1 MGKDIFCTVARRPR
15 RPWFISLGFLGLA
28 AAALA
33 LAAAPAPLVAAQAN
47 NGAFVAGG
55 TGDLLRVLSPL
66 DIERLQRIFRLQRS
80 ANWAAADRDIK
91 QLENRL
97 LLGHVYKQRY
107 LHPDRYRASYRELVD
122 WLQDYRDHPG
132 ADGVYRLALNKRPPG
147 APMPAYP
154 TGAAVIAE
162 PEEPAAPAIPADDAA
177 EMDIGGGTDFLARI
191 VPRPRSAVE
200 ARLVMRAEA
209 TVRENLRARRPDLAE
224 RQLERRDIVP
234 LLSASEFDDWRR
246 RIAAGH
252 FLGGEDVKAWQLAT
266 AAAARSRDRVPGTDW
281 IVGLSAW
288 RLGKYES
295 AAEAFSWLAAAPGA
309 PQRQRAA
316 GAYWAAR
323 SLLRLER
330 PEGVNRLLQ
339 QAAED
344 PYTFYG
350 LLATRQLGWRLPFDW
365 TPPPLNL
372 DEARRLFELAG
383 VRRAVA
389 LSEIAEHVLAERE
402 LKRLAGSANGRWGQS
417 LLGLAQHLQAPAA
430 ALSLARAMREKQGD
444 RVDAALYPLPPWQPE
459 NGFLLDR
466 ALVFAFMRQESGFN
480 SRAKS
485 PAGASGLM
493 QLMPSTASFV
503 AGDASL
509 RGRQSDKL
517 FAPEFNI
524 ELGQRYLR
532 HLIENPV
539 VRGGLLHLAAAYN
552 AGPGN
557 LQRWTKEERHGEDP
571 LLFIETL
578 PSAETRNFIE
588 RVLANLWIYRARFEQ
603 DQPELDAVA
612 AGEWPLYRGLDAA
625 AYTGSPLNA
634 AN

>member
-1 MGKDIFCTVARRPR
+1 MGKDDICTVAKRPR
-15 RPWFISLGFLGLA
+15 RLWLFGLLVA
-28 AAALA
+28 ASSAMAAALTSV
-33 LAAAPAPLVAAQAN
+33 PAAQAN
-47 NGAFVAGG
+47 HLPAVSGEPGG
-55 TGDLLRVLSPL
+55 LLRILAPD
-66 DIERLQRIFRLQRS
+66 DIDRVQRIFRSQRT
-80 ANWAAADRDIK
+80 ANWALADRDIK
-91 QLENRL
+91 LLENRIL
-97 LLGHVYKQRY
+97 VGHILGQRY
-107 LHPDRYRASYRELVD
+107 LHPDRYRASYRELHD

-132 ADGVYRLALNKRPPG
+132 ADGIYRLALKKRPQG
-147 APMPAYP
+147 APMPPLP
-154 TGAAVIAE
+154 TGAAIISA
-162 PEEPAAPAIPADDAA
+162 PEEPIAPPDEIA
-177 EMDIGGGTDFLARI
+177 ELDIGGGTEFLARI
-191 VPRPRSAVE
+191 VPRPRGAND
-200 ARLVMRAEA
+200 ARLVMRAEI
-209 TVRENLRARRPDLAE
+209 TLKENLRARRPDLAE
-224 RQLERRDIVP
+224 KLLERKDITP
-234 LLSASEFDDWRR
+234 LLSPSEFDDWRR
-246 RIAAGH
+246 RIAAGY
-252 FLGGEDVKAWQLAT
+252 FLAGEDVKSWQLAT

-288 RLGKYES
+288 RLGKFEA
-295 AAEAFSWLAAAPGA
+295 AAEAFSWLAGAQGA
-309 PQRQRAA
+309 PTRQRSA

-323 SLLRLER
+323 SLLRMGR

-365 TPPPLNL
+365 TTPPLTP
-372 DEARRLFELAG
+372 DEARKLVGLAG
-383 VRRAVA
+383 VKRAVA
-389 LSEIAEHVLAERE
+389 LHETNEHVLAERE
-402 LKRLAGSANGRWGQS
+402 LKRLAGSANGRWGQA
-417 LLGLAQHLQAPAA
+417 LIGLAEHLQAPAA
-430 ALSLARAMREKQGD
+430 ALSLARTLRENRGD
-444 RVDAALYPLPPWQPE
+444 KVDSALYPLPPWQPE
-459 NGFLLDR
+459 NGFQLDR

-493 QLMPSTASFV
+493 QLMPSTASFI
-503 AGDASL
+503 AGDTSL
-509 RGRQSDKL
+509 KLRQKDKL

-524 ELGQRYLR
+524 ELGQRYLQ

-557 LQRWTKEERHGEDP
+557 LQRWSKEGLHQDDP
-571 LLFIETL
+571 ILFIETL

-612 AGEWPLYRGLDAA
+612 AGEWPLYRSLDRR
-625 AYTGSPLNA
+625 YSGSPLNA